1 MSMMCQYCREHSVY
15 PFRPDVPATVI
26 PPGFTVND
34 WTQYIN
40 TFIDVRIRGLYQK
53 LLKCLPTERTNVLL
67 KDQADPT
74 RIYKMFIQNGAICTE
89 EVSPESST
97 SSSLID
103 SSSSTIE
110 HENAKNFLQFN
121 DVITG
126 ELVNVFVYNG
136 QLQTQ
141 GRRQQNEGQTNFIQ
155 PDELEIEQLNFDQM
169 DVRSLNIAG
178 KPIDEYVQDLID
190 GKKPDEEPVSGL
202 IS

>member
-1 MSMMCQYCREHSVY
+1 MKMGICQHCRGFNQY
-15 PFRPDVPATVI
+15 PYRPDVPATVV

-67 KDQADPT
+67 KDQADPSRT
-74 RIYKMFIQNGAICTE
+74 YRLFIQQGEICTE
-89 EVSPESST
+89 EVPPESST

-103 SSSSTIE
+103 SSSSTIGDA
-110 HENAKNFLQFN
+110 AKTFLQFN
-121 DVITG
+121 DVVTG
-126 ELVNVFVYNG
+126 ELVNVFVYDG

-141 GRRQQNEGQTNFIQ
+141 GRRQQGEGQQGFIQ
-155 PDELEIEQLNFDQM
+155 PDELEIENLNFDQM

-178 KPIDEYVQDLID
+178 KPIEEYVQDLID
-190 GKKPDEEPVSGL
+190 GEKPNDEPVSG
-202 IS
+202 IIN